1 MTPAA
6 QPQTA
11 HIGYGSQEYKLS
23 LPSFASILEIREPQN
38 KMSES
43 YFTAQLRNYLK
54 TISLDLSN
62 PVIIVA
68 DKTRLC
74 GYAANLPLL
83 LEILQEFG
91 LPKKPVRFIIAYG
104 THPRQ
109 SDEECLHNYGDIF
122 TSHRFIHHDCNNPE
136 NFIDHGTTKQGTP
149 IRIRKDISQ
158 ASCVITMGAICHHYF
173 AGYGGG
179 RKLIFPGCGER
190 EAIYA
195 NHGLFLDR
203 ATMRLAKN
211 CQPGILQNNPL
222 AEDLF
227 EIAQKK
233 EADLAIHGIMNSH
246 GELCD
251 IIVGSGRETYVQACV
266 QHAKSCET
274 DAPQAPLV
282 VASCGGYPKDI
293 NFIQTHKAIHNAA
306 MFVQDGGTLLLFAEC
321 RDGVGSTTFM
331 PWFEDDDFSKAFTKL
346 LSNYQG
352 NGGTALAMMTK
363 TQRIRIILVTDL
375 DKKTCKNIDVEKWSV
390 SQALNYI
397 GNLTEPVTIIPNAS
411 LLVNK
416 QSL

>member
-1 MTPAA
+1 MLPAA
-6 QPQTA
+6 QPQAA
-11 HIGYGSQEYKLS
+11 HFGYGNQEFKLS
-23 LPSFASILEIREPQN
+23 LPSHTSILKIREPQDR
-38 KMSES
+38 MSAD
-43 YFTAQLRNYLK
+43 YFADQLRNYLK
-54 TISLDLSN
+54 TAHLDLSN

-74 GYAANLPLL
+74 GYPTHLPLL
-83 LEILQEFG
+83 VEILKEFG
-91 LPKKPVRFIIAYG
+91 LHQKPVRFIIAYG

-109 SDEECLHNYGDIF
+109 SDEECLENYGEF
-122 TSHRFIHHDCNNPE
+122 YTSHSFIHHDCNNLD
-136 NFIDHGTTKQGTP
+136 NFIDLGATKQGTP

-203 ATMRLAKN
+203 TTMRLAEK
-211 CQPGILQNNPL
+211 CQPGILENNPL

-227 EIAQKK
+227 EVALKK
-233 EADLAIHGIMNSH
+233 EADLAIHGIMNSR
-246 GELCD
+246 GKLCD
-251 IIVGSGRETYVQACV
+251 IIVGYGREAYVQACA
-266 QHAKSCET
+266 QHANSCET
-274 DAPQAPLV
+274 DAPLAPLV
-282 VASCGGYPKDI
+282 IASCGGYPKDI

-321 RDGVGSTTFM
+321 RDGVGSTTFL
-331 PWFEDDDFSKAFTKL
+331 PWFEAGDFTTAFTKL

-352 NGGTALAMMTK
+352 NGGTALAMMAK

-375 DKKTCKNIDVEKWSV
+375 DQKTCKKMAVEKWSV
-390 SQALNYI
+390 DQALNYI
-397 GNLTEPVTIIPNAS
+397 VSLTVPVTVIPNAS
-411 LLVNK
+411 LLVK
-416 QSL
+416 KHSL